1 MIIVSLDVGYINM
14 GITKAIIDDDFNL
27 TFTEAFKIDLT
38 RTIHKKVAIE
48 ECTIPHTKET
58 CDRVAH
64 FLQEHESLFNEADHV
79 LIERQP
85 IMGMKDVEGLIMS
98 RFRHKT
104 TLVSP
109 NKMHKFFNI
118 RHLDYDERKVATEQ
132 IADLHIGHIHTYAN
146 CARKHDMADAVCI
159 CIVFVHAMKREHEL
173 KQKYENM
180 KRLPF
185 DEYRLIPK

>member
-14 GITKAIIDDDFNL
+14 GITRAIVDDDFNI
-27 TFTEAFKIDLT
+27 TFTDAFKEDLT
-38 RTIHKKVAIE
+38 HAKHTRVNASD
-48 ECTIPHTKET
+48 CTIPHTKET

-64 FLQEHESLFNEADHV
+64 FIQEYEPMFNEADHI

-85 IMGMKDVEGLIMS
+85 IMGLKDIEGLMMS
-98 RFRHKT
+98 RFRNKT

-109 NKMHKFFNI
+109 NRMHKFFGI
-118 RHLDYDERKVATEQ
+118 RHLTYDDRKIATEE
-132 IADLHIGHIHTYAN
+132 IADIHIGHIRTYYN
-146 CARKHDMADAVCI
+146 CTRKHDMADAVCI
-159 CIVFVHAMKREHEL
+159 CLLFVHNMKREHEL
-173 KQKYENM
+173 KQKRENM